1 MSKVITDA
9 ELVNKFAQKVMEE
22 PEQTV
27 VTRAPSNS
35 DVKLPGGFIKNGE
48 LITTAEVRELNGAD
62 EEAIARAGSTGRSLQ
77 VLLQRGLARLG
88 LSEVTKEDLD
98 TLLSGDRDAILL
110 GVRCVTFG
118 ENVDLNVMCP
128 NCNDEH
134 TTTVNL
140 VDDVPVRTLKDPVS
154 DRAWYV
160 ETKAGMAEVALPNGI
175 VQRKLMENI
184 DKTSAEINTL
194 LLSGCI
200 VSLNGSPS
208 LGASTAL
215 SLGMADRS
223 KILDSILE
231 RNPGPRLGEV
241 KKACKACGEDIPLPL
256 SLVDLF
262 RL

>member
-1 MSKVITDA
+1 MSQIITDA
-9 ELVNKFAQKVMEE
+9 ELVNKFAQKAMEE

-27 VTRAPSNS
+27 VTRAPSDS

-48 LITTAEVRELNGAD
+48 LITTAEVKELNGAD
-62 EEAIARAGSTGRSLQ
+62 EEAIARAGSTGKSLQ
-77 VLLQRGLARLG
+77 VLLQRGLYKLG
-88 LSEVTKEDLD
+88 INEVVKEDLD

-110 GVRCVTFG
+110 GIRCVTFG
-118 ENVDLNVMCP
+118 EDVVLDVICP
-128 NCNDEH
+128 HCNDTH
-134 TTTVNL
+134 KTTINL
-140 VDDVPVRTLKDPVS
+140 VDDVPVRTLKDPIN

-160 ETKAGMAEVALPNGI
+160 ETKLGMAEVALPNGI

-194 LLSGCI
+194 LLSGCV
-200 VSLNGSPS
+200 VSLDGSPS

-215 SLGMADRS
+215 SLGMSDRS

-241 KKACKACGEDIPLPL
+241 KKACKACGEDILLPL